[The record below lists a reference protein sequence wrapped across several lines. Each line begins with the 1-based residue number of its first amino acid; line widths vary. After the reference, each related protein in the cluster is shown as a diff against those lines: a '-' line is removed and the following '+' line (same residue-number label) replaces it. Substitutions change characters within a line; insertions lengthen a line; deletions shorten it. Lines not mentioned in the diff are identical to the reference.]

1 MWYLVTA
8 AKTMGYQFGVF
19 RINRKRQI
27 KQGEGVVANSVFQNL
42 KIFIRLVRELLIPEG
57 SINFGIS

>member
-1 MWYLVTA
+1 
-8 AKTMGYQFGVF
+8 MGYQFGVF